1 MQNYKKLMGSIS
13 IVTASYAAS
22 RLLGFFREILLA
34 KWTGVSGATDTLDLA
49 FIIPDF
55 LFYLS
60 AGGYLAI
67 TLIPLMSSKSEEELN
82 NYFLSL
88 LHGLSLVFILF
99 SAIVFLFRY
108 QVSEVLNVESPAF
121 FIEIFTPI
129 IFSQIFFFIGAILM
143 SYQYLKENFLYASLA
158 PLVYNSTIIFFGWIN
173 SSSPESTIKGFAIG
187 TLVGSIIGHLIIQV
201 IGASRS
207 GLKYLDAPIT

>member
-22 RLLGFFREILLA
+22 RLLVFFREILLA

-49 FIIPDF
+49 FIIPAV

-82 NYFLSL
+82 NYKDSFKLYDFTDMIEKFNVAKLCPKYDVVFVDEAQDLSPIQWKMV
-88 LHGLSLVFILF
+88 SIL
-99 SAIVFLFRY
+99 R
-108 QVSEVLNVESPAF
+108 
-121 FIEIFTPI
+121 
-129 IFSQIFFFIGAILM
+129 
-143 SYQYLKENFLYASLA
+143 
-158 PLVYNSTIIFFGWIN
+158 
-173 SSSPESTIKGFAIG
+173 
-187 TLVGSIIGHLIIQV
+187 
-201 IGASRS
+201 
-207 GLKYLDAPIT
+207 

>member
-60 AGGYLAI
+60 
-67 TLIPLMSSKSEEELN
+67 TFKDKS
-82 NYFLSL
+82 FLSL
-88 LHGLSLVFILF
+88 TNNSI
-99 SAIVFLFRY
+99 
-108 QVSEVLNVESPAF
+108 
-121 FIEIFTPI
+121 
-129 IFSQIFFFIGAILM
+129 
-143 SYQYLKENFLYASLA
+143 A
-158 PLVYNSTIIFFGWIN
+158 PSF
-173 SSSPESTIKGFAIG
+173 
-187 TLVGSIIGHLIIQV
+187 IIGFSL
-201 IGASRS
+201 S
-207 GLKYLDAPIT
+207 